1 MMIFVIIVKR
11 RFQRSSSLRITKDR
25 AAENRAR
32 VVDAAAK
39 LFREKGF
46 DAVGV
51 SELMRAAGMTHGG
64 FYNHFASKEAVEAAA
79 CEQVF
84 AKSIA
89 KLEGIAQIPDAE
101 ERRRAFEDYR
111 TRYVSPAGR
120 DATAASCPMVAF
132 AGDVSRQSAEVRD
145 VYAAGLRAYLDAFER
160 AGDSGEGDEAAR
172 RLAIKQFSELVGAL
186 TLARSVA
193 GADPELSDEILR
205 ALQPQS
211 SAIAETS
218 RP

>member
-1 MMIFVIIVKR
+1 MIFVIISQAA
-11 RFQRSSSLRITKDR
+11 FQRSSSLRITKSQ
-25 AAENRAR
+25 AADNRAR

-46 DAVGV
+46 EAVGV
-51 SELMRAAGMTHGG
+51 AELMRAAGMTHGG
-64 FYNHFASKEAVEAAA
+64 FYNHFPSKEAVEAAA

-84 AKSIA
+84 AKSVA
-89 KLEGIAQIPDAE
+89 KLESVADIPDKE
-101 ERRRAFEDYR
+101 DRRRAFEDYR
-111 TRYVSPAGR
+111 THYVSRTAR
-120 DATAASCPMVAF
+120 DATSASCPMVAF

-145 VYAAGLRAYLDAFER
+145 VYAVGLRAYLDAFER
-160 AGDSGEGDEAAR
+160 AGDSGEDGEAAR

-193 GADPELSDEILR
+193 VADPELSDEILR
-205 ALQPQS
+205 AVQGHT

>member
-1 MMIFVIIVKR
+1 MIFVIISQAA
-11 RFQRSSSLRITKDR
+11 FQRSSSLRITKSK

-51 SELMRAAGMTHGG
+51 AELMRAAGMTHGG

-89 KLEGIAQIPDAE
+89 KLESIAEIPDE
-101 ERRRAFEDYR
+101 EDRWRAFDDYR
-111 TRYVSPAGR
+111 TRYVSRTAR
-120 DATAASCPMVAF
+120 DATSSSCPMVAF
-132 AGDVSRQSAEVRD
+132 AGDVSRQSADVRE
-145 VYAAGLRAYLDAFER
+145 VYAAGLRAYLDAFGR
-160 AGDSGEGDEAAR
+160 AGDSGAEGEAAR
-172 RLAIKQFSELVGAL
+172 RRAIKQFSELVGAL

-193 GADPELSDEILR
+193 VADPELSDEILR
-205 ALQPQS
+205 AAQAQT